1 MKKWCYMLLG
11 MLCIILGS
19 HVFITHAEEMPKG
32 YYQLEEV
39 NSMVKGY
46 EITEDAFIVYFSGEV
61 IEDDSYRLDLINMQ
75 LMSNNSLTTVL
86 DLEEGIKN
94 EHEGQFLV
102 LSFDES
108 VNLEDFPM
116 FKLTLYQP
124 DYYYYQETNQLQV
137 KFQQQVLYTL
147 TVESLDQIV
156 DEKGN
161 TFIYVE
167 KE

>member
-1 MKKWCYMLLG
+1 MKKWYCIVLG
-11 MLCIILGS
+11 MLCIVLGS
-19 HVFITHAEEMPKG
+19 RVLTSYAEEMPKG

-61 IEDDSYRLDLINMQ
+61 IEDDLYRVDLINMQ

-86 DLEEGIKN
+86 NIEEGIKN

-108 VNLEDFPM
+108 VNLEDFPI
-116 FKLTLYQP
+116 FKLTLHQP

-137 KFQQQVLYTL
+137 KFQHQVLYTL
-147 TVESLDQIV
+147 TFESSEQFI

-161 TFIYVE
+161 TFTYVE
-167 KE
+167 KD